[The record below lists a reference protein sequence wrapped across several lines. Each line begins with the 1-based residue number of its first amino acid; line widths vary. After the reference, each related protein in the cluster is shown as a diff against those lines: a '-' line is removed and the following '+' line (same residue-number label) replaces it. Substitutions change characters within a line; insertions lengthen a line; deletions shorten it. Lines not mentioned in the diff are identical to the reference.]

1 MLILR
6 IFSESF
12 ASAIHE
18 LLVNRLRTFLTLM
31 GISIGIFCVITIFSA
46 VDSLENNLKS
56 SIGKFGNDIVYISKW
71 PWSFGSDYPW
81 WEYWKRPHGTYNEMR
96 QMEDK
101 LPSAKA
107 VGIVLYMGG
116 KVIKQ
121 GTYSVENA
129 FISGVSY
136 NYDLIQNLEFS
147 EGRFFTQEESFSGQP
162 VCIIGASVSEQLFP
176 GNIDPVGRDISLLDR
191 KLKIVGLFAK
201 EGESIMQ
208 NSNDNAVMIPYNFLK
223 TRVYVDGDDIEPSI
237 LVKANAGVSLNELK
251 DEIRGVLRGIRRQR
265 PTEKDNFAMNQI
277 SFLSNGIS
285 SLFSVVDWVG
295 LIIGGFAILVGGF
308 GIANIMFVSV
318 RERTN
323 IIGIKKALGAKS
335 YFILLE
341 FLVESVI
348 LSIIGG
354 LLGLFFV
361 YLILIAANNLIDF
374 QFVMSMKNILTGI
387 SISAVIGLIAGLIP
401 AISASRLHPVDAIR
415 FK

>member
-12 ASAIHE
+12 ASAVHE

-46 VDSLENNLKS
+46 VDSLENNLKT
-56 SIGKFGNDIVYISKW
+56 SIDKFGNDIIYVGKW

-81 WEYWKRPHGTYNEMR
+81 WEYWKRPHGTYNEMKM
-96 QMEDK
+96 MEDK
-101 LPSAKA
+101 IPGAAA
-107 VGIVLYMGG
+107 VGINIYMGD

-121 GTYSVENA
+121 GAYSVENA
-129 FISGVSY
+129 FINGVSY
-136 NYDLIQNLEFS
+136 NYDLIQNLEFG
-147 EGRFFTQEESFSGQP
+147 EGRFFTQEESVSGMP
-162 VCIIGASVSEQLFP
+162 VAIIGATVKDELFP
-176 GNIDPVGRDISLLDR
+176 GGVDAIGREVSLLDR
-191 KLKIVGLFAK
+191 KVRIVGVFQK

-208 NSNDNAVMIPYNFLK
+208 NSNDNQVMIPYNFLK
-223 TRVYVDGDDIEPSI
+223 TRVYVDGDEVEPNL
-237 LVKANAGVSLNELK
+237 LVKAKPGVSLEELK
-251 DEIRGVLRGIRRQR
+251 DEIRGVLRSIRRQR

-277 SFLSNGIS
+277 SFISNAIGGV
-285 SLFSVVDWVG
+285 FSIVDWVG

-348 LSIIGG
+348 LSVLGG

-361 YLILIAANNLIDF
+361 YLILMGANKAIDF
-374 QFVMSMKNILTGI
+374 QFVLSMKNIIIGV
-387 SISAVIGLIAGLIP
+387 SISAVIGLVAGIIP
-401 AISASRLHPVDAIR
+401 AVSASRLHPVDAIR

>member
-6 IFSESF
+6 IISESF
-12 ASAIHE
+12 ASAVHE

-46 VDSLENNLKS
+46 VDSLENNLKT
-56 SIGKFGNDIVYISKW
+56 SIDKFGNDVIYVSKW

-81 WEYWKRPHGTYNEMR
+81 WEYWRRPHGTYNEMR

-101 LPSAKA
+101 IPSAKA
-107 VGIVLYMGG
+107 VGIVLYLGG
-116 KVIKQ
+116 KIIKQ
-121 GTYSVENA
+121 GSYSVSNA

-136 NYDLIQNLEFS
+136 NYNLIQNLEFD
-147 EGRFFTQEESFSGQP
+147 EGRFFTQQESFAGQS
-162 VCIIGASVSEQLFP
+162 VCIIGAGVSEQLFP
-176 GNIDPVGRDISLLDR
+176 SINNPIGNHITLLNR
-191 KLKIVGLFAK
+191 KLRIVGLFKK

-223 TRVYVDGDDIEPSI
+223 TRVHVDGDEMEPSI
-237 LVKANAGVSLNELK
+237 LVKANAGASLDELK
-251 DEIRGVLRGIRRQR
+251 DEIRSVLRSIRRQR

-341 FLVESVI
+341 FLSEAII
-348 LSIIGG
+348 LSMIGG
-354 LLGLFFV
+354 ILGLFFV
-361 YLILIAANNLIDF
+361 YLILIGANNIIDF
-374 QFVMSMKNILTGI
+374 QFVLSLKNIITGI
-387 SISAVIGLIAGLIP
+387 SISAAIGLVAGLIP
-401 AISASRLHPVDAIR
+401 AIAASRLHPVDAIR